1 MEIKISSLDPTGISE
16 EIFSTNVPIT
26 YFRFLVE
33 IDGVQ
38 YMLTK
43 FDAKLVEDTFD
54 KLYDNYKNTYFKKW
68 DEDEYLSTLQKG
80 GRILNKDEFVT
91 RLMIDET
98 FNKEWGNPINYNN

>member
-1 MEIKISSLDPTGISE
+1 MEIKISSLDPTGVSE

-43 FDAKLVEDTFD
+43 FNSE
-54 KLYDNYKNTYFKKW
+54 
-68 DEDEYLSTLQKG
+68 
-80 GRILNKDEFVT
+80 ILNNDES
-91 RLMIDET
+91 
-98 FNKEWGNPINYNN
+98 NKIVE